1 MEFIPVVEDAKQSN
15 ILNGRRTLDSA
26 KSRSRWTNG
35 LTFSITG
42 KTVVQDKDNPDP
54 ENGYVV
60 LTTSVNGTPFDNLFL
75 STLVRPVVDRDGV
88 EHKPNGELNK
98 IAETLMNDQTVLTDG
113 QFADRLV
120 QACAGKIIKVKRD
133 RKIIRMGRTGNVYP
147 SMLLEFTW

>member
-15 ILNGRRTLDSA
+15 ILNSRRTLDSA

-60 LTTSVNGTPFDNLFL
+60 LTTSLNGQVFDNLFL
-75 STLVRPVVDRDGV
+75 STLVRPVVDKDGQ
-88 EHKPNGELNK
+88 EHRPDGELNR
-98 IAETLMNDQTVLTDG
+98 IAMQLLNDPTVLTDG

-120 QACAGKIIKVKRD
+120 QACAGKLIRVKRD

-147 SMLLEFTW
+147 SMLLEFTF

>member
-15 ILNGRRTLDSA
+15 ILNSRRTLDSA

-60 LTTSVNGTPFDNLFL
+60 LTTSLNGQVFDNLFL
-75 STLVRPVVDRDGV
+75 STLVRPVVDKDGQ
-88 EHKPNGELNK
+88 EHQPNGELNK
-98 IAETLMNDQTVLTDG
+98 VAMQLLNDASVTTDG
-113 QFADRLV
+113 QFADRIV
-120 QACAGKIIKVKRD
+120 QACNGKLIRVKRD
-133 RKIIRMGRTGNVYP
+133 QKVVRMGRSGNIYP
-147 SMLLEFTW
+147 SMLLEFTF